1 MGGVHGERG
10 NHMNFRTFLAASVA
24 IGAMATPAY
33 AQDEKAATT
42 DENVI
47 IVTAQRR
54 AENVQNVPISIT
66 ALDSGALKQ
75 ANIVN
80 ALDLGTVVSN
90 FNVQRAAQAANVRVT
105 IRGIGA
111 PGNSATEPSVAT
123 FLDGIYIPRTG
134 SVIGAFLDIEGVEVL
149 RGPQGTLFGRNA
161 SVGALSLRS
170 AAPKETLEGIVSA
183 EFENFDRY
191 MIKGVV
197 NVPLSDTL
205 AIRAAG
211 QASWFNGFF
220 TNRFDGNRFGDSDE
234 VAGRFSVKGDF
245 GNVTWIARAD
255 YARTTGD
262 GLTNNDFD
270 PTSVSAA
277 QIAALTTRL
286 GGNFPDTNLEDLV
299 ANHRLIGDLRDQ
311 QWGISS
317 TLEVDLAGGFALKMI
332 NSYRDWKND
341 QEDGD
346 VIFLPINLLDRQGGY
361 RSKSHNHELQL
372 ISPEEGLLGGALDFV
387 AGAYYFNEDFDITS
401 NATLGAQFCN
411 VLVGAA
417 QRPNCN
423 ALLVSTG
430 GVNAGQSTFTQALES
445 LAAYTQANINLSDQL
460 SVVIGGRWTKESKD
474 GRYVQLLNNPFY
486 AALRAAENVD
496 LTLDDD
502 RFTYR
507 LGLNFEPTSD
517 ILLFAS
523 YSTGFKSGGFNSGG
537 GNQALGQRRLVDR
550 ETVENIEAGIKSE
563 WFDRDLTANLTIY
576 RMDISG
582 YQDRAFDGTSFIV
595 RNAGNLRHQG
605 FEFDLVARPLSGLN
619 LNASVGYLD
628 SEFTSYLGASALPG
642 LTGTQDLTG
651 GRAHFAPA
659 WTGNL
664 GAEWRLDLN
673 GSGLELISN
682 ANMSF
687 VSDAF
692 VGGVTDNNPQT
703 EQEGYA
709 LLGARIAL
717 EGLTDGFTVALYGRN
732 LTDEAYSI
740 TRFYQTVNG
749 ALGLNNGVFTGSTAV
764 RSQRANPRTYGV
776 SLSYRF

>member
-1 MGGVHGERG
+1 M
-10 NHMNFRTFLAASVA
+10 
-24 IGAMATPAY
+24 
-33 AQDEKAATT
+33 
-42 DENVI
+42 
-47 IVTAQRR
+47 
-54 AENVQNVPISIT
+54 
-66 ALDSGALKQ
+66 
-75 ANIVN
+75 
-80 ALDLGTVVSN
+80 
-90 FNVQRAAQAANVRVT
+90 
-105 IRGIGA
+105 
-111 PGNSATEPSVAT
+111 
-123 FLDGIYIPRTG
+123 
-134 SVIGAFLDIEGVEVL
+134 
-149 RGPQGTLFGRNA
+149 
-161 SVGALSLRS
+161 
-170 AAPKETLEGIVSA
+170 
-183 EFENFDRY
+183 
-191 MIKGVV
+191 
-197 NVPLSDTL
+197 
-205 AIRAAG
+205 
-211 QASWFNGFF
+211 
-220 TNRFDGNRFGDSDE
+220 
-234 VAGRFSVKGDF
+234 
-245 GNVTWIARAD
+245 
-255 YARTTGD
+255 
-262 GLTNNDFD
+262 
-270 PTSVSAA
+270 
-277 QIAALTTRL
+277 
-286 GGNFPDTNLEDLV
+286 
-299 ANHRLIGDLRDQ
+299 
-311 QWGISS
+311 
-317 TLEVDLAGGFALKMI
+317 
-332 NSYRDWKND
+332 
-341 QEDGD
+341 
-346 VIFLPINLLDRQGGY
+346 
-361 RSKSHNHELQL
+361 
-372 ISPEEGLLGGALDFV
+372 
-387 AGAYYFNEDFDITS
+387 
-401 NATLGAQFCN
+401 
-411 VLVGAA
+411 
-417 QRPNCN
+417 
-423 ALLVSTG
+423 
-430 GVNAGQSTFTQALES
+430 
-445 LAAYTQANINLSDQL
+445 
-460 SVVIGGRWTKESKD
+460 
-474 GRYVQLLNNPFY
+474 
-486 AALRAAENVD
+486 RAAENVD

-507 LGLNFEPTSD
+507 LGLNFEPNSD

-550 ETVENIEAGIKSE
+550 ETVENFEAGIKSE

-605 FEFDLVARPLSGLN
+605 FEFDLVARQLSGLS
-619 LNASVGYLD
+619 LNASVGYLN
-628 SEFTSYLGASALPG
+628 SEFTSCLGASALPG